1 MAFFHSPMNPR
12 SAPIPPPI
20 SLILLSRIIMLPF
33 MLLGHAHGA
42 VSELGFPLSETKP
55 SHPSPSP
62 PLPHLCKTG
71 TGCNDSPLNLMSSRS
86 RRRNMPS
93 LADSDVVSSLPCFS
107 GACPPPR
114 VESAASMRGE
124 LGLGEGRSN
133 HNFIVTTSDGRRFF
147 VRLGDDLP
155 AFGVSRAHE
164 HAAAQAAAAAGVG
177 PVVIFASL
185 HHCALVF
192 ELIEGGKALTEEE
205 IRSATSSEGGKAL
218 TEEEI
223 RSATSSDQDDTSAD
237 DQSAGDQSVDE
248 RHGECNCQPRSE
260 GGTDA
265 RSLSK
270 SLSKRSSSLLESIA
284 AILVRLHRT
293 PPPLALLE
301 DSDAAADASSSSATT
316 LGTPS
321 GGGGRGRATGPLTHS
336 QSGSLSPSRAGTRAC
351 PCSTRLTRR
360 SLDSNVRSAPV
371 QRAPTPFAT
380 LTSSPITL
388 WSTGAAPSTS
398 WTLSMRARAN
408 LYSISQ

>member
-1 MAFFHSPMNPR
+1 
-12 SAPIPPPI
+12 
-20 SLILLSRIIMLPF
+20 
-33 MLLGHAHGA
+33 
-42 VSELGFPLSETKP
+42 
-55 SHPSPSP
+55 
-62 PLPHLCKTG
+62 
-71 TGCNDSPLNLMSSRS
+71 
-86 RRRNMPS
+86 MPS

-321 GGGGRGRATGPLTHS
+321 GGGREGEGDWTPHALSEWISLAKSSGYSRLPVLDTIDETLSRLKCALGPCPEGAHSFCHFDLLADNFVVDGRGTLYLVDFEYASAGQPLFD
-336 QSGSLSPSRAGTRAC
+336 LAVMAAG
-351 PCSTRLTRR
+351 
-360 SLDSNVRSAPV
+360 
-371 QRAPTPFAT
+371 
-380 LTSSPITL
+380 
-388 WSTGAAPSTS
+388 
-398 WTLSMRARAN
+398 AN
-408 LYSISQ
+408 LGREEASRIQSIPSPPPPPHTSDPPYIHHQMVRNLLDLRSPGSEATRGLYPRGRRAAARGR

>member
-1 MAFFHSPMNPR
+1 
-12 SAPIPPPI
+12 
-20 SLILLSRIIMLPF
+20 
-33 MLLGHAHGA
+33 
-42 VSELGFPLSETKP
+42 
-55 SHPSPSP
+55 
-62 PLPHLCKTG
+62 
-71 TGCNDSPLNLMSSRS
+71 
-86 RRRNMPS
+86 MPS

-223 RSATSSDQDDTSAD
+223 RSATSSDQDDTSAL
-237 DQSAGDQSVDE
+237 SLKISLKKVFKSS
-248 RHGECNCQPRSE
+248 RKYRS
-260 GGTDA
+260 
-265 RSLSK
+265 
-270 SLSKRSSSLLESIA
+270 
-284 AILVRLHRT
+284 H
-293 PPPLALLE
+293 
-301 DSDAAADASSSSATT
+301 
-316 LGTPS
+316 
-321 GGGGRGRATGPLTHS
+321 
-336 QSGSLSPSRAGTRAC
+336 TR
-351 PCSTRLTRR
+351 
-360 SLDSNVRSAPV
+360 
-371 QRAPTPFAT
+371 PFAQDPT
-380 LTSSPITL
+380 TPCAS
-388 WSTGAAPSTS
+388 
-398 WTLSMRARAN
+398 RRF
-408 LYSISQ
+408 